1 MDYINYIELE
11 ARKGFTMK
19 KYHDQVLRN
28 IYKLVVPNDDGEYND
43 PDIHAELLESAAL
56 PAHCYVAGFKSI
68 RHLIDVCTNDQNRT
82 MKDLKQLSASF
93 LTFLELHSY
102 KQHRMPQE
110 FHSMLVETFKGLSKE
125 IEIFYF
131 TRSNHR
137 AVQAY
142 ILETF
147 EKYDETYG
155 WAAHRLQMEN
165 YRLAHP
171 ELGYYYEYNKRD
183 DVEYQD
189 AWDKYW
195 AYCKS
200 TRFPAVNRFYSVFYS
215 LKNQFVDRKR
225 G

>member
-1 MDYINYIELE
+1 MDYLNYIELE

-28 IYKLVVPNDDGEYND
+28 IYELVVPNDDGVYND
-43 PDIHAELLESAAL
+43 PDIYAELLTSSAL

-68 RHLIDVCTNDQNRT
+68 RHLIEVCTNEQNRSLE
-82 MKDLKQLSASF
+82 DLEKLSTSF
-93 LTFLELHSY
+93 LAFLESRSY

-110 FHSMLVETFKGLSKE
+110 FHSFLVETFRNLTMLARNNYLVVPNKD
-125 IEIFYF
+125 
-131 TRSNHR
+131 
-137 AVQAY
+137 VQEY

-147 EKYDETYG
+147 NKYDEKYG
-155 WAAHRLQMEN
+155 WAAHRLLMEN

-171 ELGYYYEYNKRD
+171 ELGEWYEYDSRRD
-183 DVEYQD
+183 DVEYQA
-189 AWDKYW
+189 AWNKYW
-195 AYCKS
+195 AYYKA

>member
-1 MDYINYIELE
+1 
-11 ARKGFTMK
+11 MK

-28 IYKLVVPNDDGEYND
+28 IYELVVPNDDGVYND
-43 PDIHAELLESAAL
+43 PDIYAELLSSSAL

-68 RHLIDVCTNDQNRT
+68 RHLIDVCTNEQNRSLE
-82 MKDLKQLSASF
+82 DLEKLSTSF
-93 LTFLELHSY
+93 LTFLESRSY

-110 FHSMLVETFKGLSKE
+110 FHSFLVETFTDLRRLARRQPE
-125 IEIFYF
+125 LIEE
-131 TRSNHR
+131 
-137 AVQAY
+137 Y

-147 EKYDETYG
+147 KAYDEKYS
-155 WAAHRLQMEN
+155 WAAHRLQMED
-165 YRLAHP
+165 YRKAHP
-171 ELGYYYEYNKRD
+171 ELGEWYEYSRRD
-183 DVEYQD
+183 DVEYQA

-195 AYCKS
+195 AYYKE